1 MIVNRSDDKSNAVWR
16 IGENE
21 LKQVQEYKYLEMWVS
36 LNGCE
41 KVKISLVNQWV
52 IRLENAA
59 MMRASKYDVLREL
72 WKKAAVLSVL
82 SMLYCSRL

>member
-1 MIVNRSDDKSNAVWR
+1 M
-16 IGENE
+16 
-21 LKQVQEYKYLEMWVS
+21 S
-36 LNGCE
+36 LNGRE

-72 WKKAAVLSVL
+72 WKKEAVLSVL